1 MVRIRLLRK
10 LALLMNG
17 IDVSRLSVGDIMELP
32 DSAAEMMIA
41 EGWGERVEEAMVA
54 ELLTQQSSQPE
65 TST

>member
-41 EGWGERVEEAMVA
+41 EGWGERVDAAMVA
-54 ELLTQQSSQPE
+54 QLLAQEGSQPE
-65 TST
+65 TPN

>member
-1 MVRIRLLRK
+1 
-10 LALLMNG
+10 MNG

-32 DSAAEMMIA
+32 ESAAEMMIA

-54 ELLTQQSSQPE
+54 QLLTQQSSQPE

>member
-54 ELLTQQSSQPE
+54 QLLTQQSSQPE
-65 TST
+65 TPN